1 MSTFERF
8 VIAATLFDA
17 VLNLLPV
24 LFDGDLLERVFFD
37 DEWWWVVAGI
47 DFVSVV
53 AVDNGFGSA
62 EERLCDARQT
72 ENFVYEDIERFENTN
87 VTEAILDEFYL
98 LCSNVHGLHELSIGN
113 KRNYF
118 LWSYLKHKLSIFQS
132 PEFFFGR
139 RTDPCKLDDHQSG
152 KVIDNNYEWCTR
164 LEYSWDCNAHGSK
177 I

>member
-1 MSTFERF
+1 
-8 VIAATLFDA
+8 
-17 VLNLLPV
+17 LNLLPV

-87 VTEAILDEFYL
+87 VTEAFFCMSFIFYAL
-98 LCSNVHGLHELSIGN
+98 MSMDFMS
-113 KRNYF
+113 
-118 LWSYLKHKLSIFQS
+118 SQS
-132 PEFFFGR
+132 VTKEIIFFGA
-139 RTDPCKLDDHQSG
+139 
-152 KVIDNNYEWCTR
+152 I
-164 LEYSWDCNAHGSK
+164 
-177 I
+177 